1 MKSLLRQHRYALAV
15 TLRRLIAQPIS
26 SLTNLLVIALA
37 LALPLLGASLLIS
50 VEPVARQVSV
60 TPELTI
66 FLKID
71 SWPSKKSWNPSL
83 INSE

>member
-15 TLRRLIAQPIS
+15 TLRRLVSQPIS

-37 LALPLLGASLLIS
+37 LSLPLLGASLLLS

-60 TPELTI
+60 NPEL
-66 FLKID
+66 KIGRAHV
-71 SWPSKKSWNPSL
+71 
-83 INSE
+83 